1 MKMQKDKTT
10 AIATT
15 LILLFSI
22 AASAAFIPNVSA
34 HDPSWEIATFPH
46 IYVETDPVGVGQTA
60 YVYMWLTPTYPDEA
74 VTNDYRFHN
83 YKLTIT
89 SPTGKVTEQNF
100 PTCQDTTSN
109 QGTTFVPDEVGV
121 YTLTFDFPGQAVNDY
136 SHAPNSPYMGDTFKA
151 GSASTTMTVQEDPV
165 PITVYP
171 PLPTEYWTRP
181 IFGENNAWWV
191 ITSNWLGTGMPG
203 YAAGS
208 EPNTLCFSGD
218 SVGSQT
224 SHIMWT
230 KSIGQPG
237 GVVGG
242 NNLVIPGNTWF
253 EGTAY
258 AQRYTNPIIVAGML
272 VYMEPFESNG
282 GVGMFGG
289 TGGDTVCV
297 NLYTGEEIWRNPNL
311 PGFSFAYV
319 QDEENP
325 DFHGVRSAYLVAAT
339 GGFSF
344 FGPPTPA
351 SWQLYDAAT
360 GKSVANATGIPSG
373 TKWVGPDGEVM
384 QYVIYNNGTTQIP
397 DYYLCLWNSSRWWG
411 SASMSENSFLTTTT
425 TTTGNTS
432 STTYVNGSLT
442 TTLTQYSTR
451 TVTVPADKGYM
462 YEWLDP
468 DTQNVSIS
476 WRNGQTG
483 SPSILAAL
491 PGDLLLCRNGS
502 YPTSGGTGG
511 MFGAATA
518 PPGTDQP
525 YNYFAVN
532 LNASV
537 ADIGKVLWM
546 NTVQPYKDPEYGYI
560 TSISFAGATQS
571 GFCESYRQTEQ
582 FAFFNIRTGAFIKL
596 SDPQPALDYY
606 GSTGSGSL
614 HSVVAFDRLYSSA
627 YSGIVYCYDMKT
639 GDVLWTYGNGGAGN
653 TTYSGEVVPGHY
665 PTFVYAIGGHD
676 LSDGVVYTV
685 DTEHT
690 FETPIYKGA
699 TTRAINASDGTEIYQ
714 LTAATGGFSGGAFAL
729 ADGYTNFFNSYDS
742 LIYTLGR
749 GPSQTTITVGPKSST
764 LGGDVVIEGTVND
777 VSVGL
782 QTTEI
787 QGRFPSGVPVCADS
801 SMKDWMGYVYQMLPQ
816 PADFT
821 GVDVTISVLDSNN
834 NYRTIGT
841 ATTDATGAYG
851 LIWTPDISGNFTVFA
866 TFAGTN
872 GYWPSNAKTI
882 FNMVEAPATPT
893 PQPTAPPTMA
903 EQYFLP
909 MSIIII
915 IAIVVVG
922 ALLALLLLR
931 KKP

>member
-1 MKMQKDKTT
+1 MQKDKTT
-10 AIATT
+10 AIAIT

-22 AASAAFIPNVSA
+22 AASAAFIPNASA
-34 HDPSWEIATFPH
+34 HTPSWDIPTFPH
-46 IYVETDPVGVGQTA
+46 VYAETNPVGIGQTA

-89 SPTGKVTEQNF
+89 APSGKVTEQNF

-121 YTLTFDFPGQAVNDY
+121 YTLTFDFPGQYVDDY
-136 SHAPNSPYMGDTFKA
+136 SHSPTSQYIGDHFMA

-191 ITSNWLGTGMPG
+191 ITSNWLGSGMPG
-203 YAAGS
+203 YGS
-208 EPNTLCFSGD
+208 STGPNMRCFSGD
-218 SVGSQT
+218 SVGSLT
-224 SHIMWT
+224 GHIMWYRT
-230 KSIGQPG
+230 NGEPG

-242 NNLVIPGNTWF
+242 NNLVALGNTWF

-258 AQRYTNPIIVAGML
+258 SQHYTNPIIVAGML

-282 GVGMFGG
+282 GASFFGG

-297 NLYTGEEIWRNPNL
+297 NLFTGQEIWRNPNL
-311 PGFSFAYV
+311 PAFSFAYV
-319 QDEENP
+319 QDMENP
-325 DFHGVRSAYLVAAT
+325 DFHGVRPAYLCTSNFAQV
-339 GGFSF
+339 
-344 FGPPTPA
+344 
-351 SWQLYDAAT
+351 YDAAT
-360 GKSVANATGIPSG
+360 GTSVFNVTSPPSG
-373 TKWVGPDGEVM
+373 TTWIGPDGEQM
-384 QYVIYNNGTTQIP
+384 RYVIYNNGTNQVP
-397 DYYLCLWNSSRWWG
+397 DYYLCLWNSSRWWS
-411 SASMSENSFLTTTT
+411 SASMQERSLYNASGNTATPGRTTTI
-425 TTTGNTS
+425 
-432 STTYVNGSLT
+432 
-442 TTLTQYSTR
+442 
-451 TVTVPADKGYM
+451 TVPANKGYM
-462 YEWLDP
+462 YEWLDST
-468 DTQNVSIS
+468 TQNVSIS

-483 SPSILAAL
+483 NPSALAVL
-491 PGDLLLCRNGS
+491 PGDLLLFRNGS
-502 YPTSGGTGG
+502 YPSSVAPTGN
-511 MFGAATA
+511 
-518 PPGTDQP
+518 QP

-537 ADIGKVLWM
+537 AQVGKVLWW
-546 NTVQPYKDPEYGYI
+546 NTVQPYKDPVYGNV

-571 GFCESYRQTEQ
+571 GFCESYRQTSQ
-582 FAFFNIRTGAFIKL
+582 FAFFNIRTGAFLKL
-596 SDPQPALDYY
+596 SDPQSALDYY
-606 GSTGSGSL
+606 GSTGSGAINN
-614 HSVVAFDRLYSSA
+614 VVAFDRCYAGA
-627 YSGIVYCYDMKT
+627 YGGITYCYDMST
-639 GDVLWTYGNGGAGN
+639 GDLLWTYGNGGPGN
-653 TTYSGEVVPGHY
+653 TTYSGLIVPGHY
-665 PTFVYAIGGHD
+665 PTFVKAIGGHD
-676 LSDGVVYTV
+676 LSDGVVYTI

-690 FETPIYKGA
+690 IEVPIYKEA
-699 TTRAINASDGTEIYQ
+699 TTRAINASDGSEIYQ
-714 LTAATGGFSGGAFAL
+714 LTDATGEFGAGSFAI

-742 LIYTLGR
+742 RIYTLGR
-749 GPSQTTITVGPKSST
+749 GPSQTTVTVGPKSST
-764 LGGDVVIEGTVND
+764 LGGNVVIEGVVND

-801 SMKDWMGYVYQMLPQ
+801 SMTDWMGYVYQQLPQ

-834 NYRTIGT
+834 NPRTLGT
-841 ATTDATGAYG
+841 VTTDSTGAYN
-851 LIWTPDISGNFTVFA
+851 LVWTPDISGNFTVFA

-872 GYWPSNAKTI
+872 GYWPSKAETI